1 MMPGSH
7 AAMPGSQGGPAGP
20 GGQDDWVP
28 KSYLEKGRFEKKINV
43 FLDGGQTG
51 RPMPGM
57 GMMPGSH
64 AAMPGSQGGPAG
76 GPGGQDDWVP
86 KSYLEKGRLAKLF
99 FFVNIFWMA
108 VRLVGLY
115 QVWV

>member
-1 MMPGSH
+1 MPGMGMMPGSH

-28 KSYLEKGRFEKKINV
+28 KSYLEKGRLEKFFQY
-43 FLDGGQTG
+43 FLDGMGV
-51 RPMPGM
+51 

-64 AAMPGSQGGPAG
+64 AAMPGSQGGPA

-86 KSYLEKGRLAKLF
+86 KSYLEKGRLAK
-99 FFVNIFWMA
+99 NYEISFWDSQTSRCPGSPWWA
-108 VRLVGLY
+108 YVY
-115 QVWV
+115 

>member
-1 MMPGSH
+1 MIGSLRVTWRKV
-7 AAMPGSQGGPAGP
+7 GSQSFFFF
-20 GGQDDWVP
+20 
-28 KSYLEKGRFEKKINV
+28 KY

-64 AAMPGSQGGPAG
+64 AAMPGSQGGSA

-86 KSYLEKGRLAKLF
+86 KSYLEKGRLSF
-99 FFVNIFWMA
+99 F
-108 VRLVGLY
+108 
-115 QVWV
+115 